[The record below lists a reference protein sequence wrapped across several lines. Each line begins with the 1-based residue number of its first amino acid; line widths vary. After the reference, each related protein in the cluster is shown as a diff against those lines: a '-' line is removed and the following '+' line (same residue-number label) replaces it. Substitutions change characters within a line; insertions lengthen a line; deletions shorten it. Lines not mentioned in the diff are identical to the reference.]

1 MTPRGTAD
9 DAETT
14 ELQSLDLNYAVPQW
28 RKKKKNVLA
37 SFRRH
42 QQFPL
47 GVIPN
52 RRLFRSSVLLLAA
65 TSFELVTESRLSKVK
80 VVLYE
85 PQDPINIGATIRAMK
100 NMGVHQL
107 RLVRPVAYD
116 KYRLIGVA
124 HDTHELIEAVEH
136 YDDLESAVADCV
148 RIAGFTARRRAA
160 KRQRVTAS
168 ESATDLLS
176 FADHGNVA
184 VLFGREDNG
193 LPNEAL
199 DLAHVVV
206 TIPTT
211 NHASLNLAQAVLI
224 ALYELHVQAADATRE
239 VPPPRHIVDAPTAS
253 QFDLLFADAHRALT
267 EIAFFKTRNPEH
279 VMRTLRSLVFRA
291 APDGREVDLIRAMA
305 IEVLRT
311 IDRVRRET
319 NES

>member
-1 MTPRGTAD
+1 M
-9 DAETT
+9 
-14 ELQSLDLNYAVPQW
+14 N
-28 RKKKKNVLA
+28 
-37 SFRRH
+37 
-42 QQFPL
+42 
-47 GVIPN
+47 
-52 RRLFRSSVLLLAA
+52 
-65 TSFELVTESRLSKVK
+65 ESRLSKVK

-116 KYRLIGVA
+116 RFRLIGVA
-124 HDTHELIEAVEH
+124 HDTHELIEAIEH
-136 YDDLESAVADCV
+136 YDDLESALSDCV
-148 RIAGFTARRRAA
+148 RVAGFTARRRAA
-160 KRQRVTAS
+160 KRELKTPA
-168 ESATDLLS
+168 ECATDLLG
-176 FADHGNVA
+176 FTDQGNVA

-199 DLAHVVV
+199 DLAHIVV

-224 ALYELHVQAADATRE
+224 ALYELHVHASDATRE
-239 VPPPRHIVDAPTAS
+239 IAPPRHAVNPPTSA
-253 QFDLLFADAHRALT
+253 QLDLLFADAHRALT

-291 APDGREVDLIRAMA
+291 IPDGREVDLLRAMS

-311 IDRVRRET
+311 IDRERRARDDA
-319 NES
+319 